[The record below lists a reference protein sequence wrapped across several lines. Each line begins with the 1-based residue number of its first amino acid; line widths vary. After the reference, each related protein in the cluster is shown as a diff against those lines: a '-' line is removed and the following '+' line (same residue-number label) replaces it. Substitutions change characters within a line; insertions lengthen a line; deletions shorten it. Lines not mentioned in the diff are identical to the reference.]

1 MGNYLLVSLDPDGP
15 ADTPR
20 LHALRHAARAAGLE
34 VRDLSG
40 RTWLASWGPAP
51 VCTLTVGP
59 WILMGE
65 AFHRRQAPV
74 WRVSSHDPLSY
85 EKKLIARF
93 WGAYIGLRLD
103 KDGSLAT
110 LLRDPSGA
118 LDCVYWRDGPLTVAA
133 SDIPDGLASLI
144 PKNWTLD
151 AARLEAVLREPYST
165 AGSLLL
171 KGPTALNAGTTVALR
186 EDDVQVLWRPDQIAR
201 NATRLDDTEA
211 AAALRMAVDEAVT
224 ALASQG
230 QAIAVEISGGLDSG
244 IVAATVAR
252 HHPGRTR
259 LWLNAWGP
267 DASADERPWVDL
279 LANHLAIPATCV
291 PRATGRVTRDLL
303 ETMPQGF
310 RPGLAALDG
319 LHDADW
325 ARRFRACGIDRVLTG
340 KGGDGLFIQPADIGV
355 FVDLWHE
362 RGWRAVL
369 SPALAELARWNER
382 SVWTL
387 IVQAGRPDWKPE
399 TTDPPNLLLVPQ
411 SHRPLPRHPWLEGI
425 GDLGPIKRRQISAL
439 VQGLG
444 LHGSTLQTEAAAVIH
459 PLLSQPVVE
468 TCLALPV
475 SQLTLGRRDRGLA
488 REAFRDRLPS
498 ALLER
503 RSKGEMTAFYGHMIA
518 DGLDVL
524 RPWLLEGRL
533 ADMGLIDRPATEA
546 LLTRES
552 LAWRGGYVDVM
563 VTAAIEGWVRAWA
576 RRLSGA

>member
-1 MGNYLLVSLDPDGP
+1 MGNYLLVSLDPDAP

-20 LHALRHAARAAGLE
+20 LHALRHAALSAGLK
-34 VRDLSG
+34 VRDLSDQA
-40 RTWLASWGPAP
+40 WLASWGPAP
-51 VCTLTVGP
+51 VATLTVGP
-59 WILMGE
+59 WILVGE
-65 AFHRRQAPV
+65 TFHRHQSPV
-74 WRVSSHDPLSY
+74 WRVAVHDPLSY

-93 WGAYIGLRLD
+93 WGRYIGLRLD
-103 KDGSLAT
+103 KDGSLAA

-118 LDCVYWRDGPLTVAA
+118 LDCVHWRDGPLTFAA
-133 SDIPDGLASLI
+133 SDIPDRLLNLI
-144 PKNWTLD
+144 SKDWTLD
-151 AARLEAVLREPYST
+151 AARIEAALRDPYAT

-171 KGPTALNAGTTVALR
+171 SGPSALDPGTLVALP
-186 EDDVQVLWRPDQIAR
+186 EGEVQVLWRPDEIAR
-201 NATRLDDTEA
+201 NATPLDDADA
-211 AAALRMAVDEAVT
+211 AQALRMAVDEAVM
-224 ALASQG
+224 ALAGEG
-230 QAIAVEISGGLDSG
+230 QALAVEISGGLDSG

-279 LANHLAIPATCV
+279 LADHLAIPATCV
-291 PRATGRVTRDLL
+291 PRATGRVTQDLL
-303 ETMPQGF
+303 DTMPQGF

-325 ARRFRACGIDRVLTG
+325 ARRFRSSGIDRVLTG
-340 KGGDGLFIQPADIGV
+340 KGGDGLFIQPADVGV

-387 IVQAGRPDWKPE
+387 IAQARRRDWTPE
-399 TTDPPNLLLVPQ
+399 TTDPPNLLLAPPIHQ
-411 SHRPLPRHPWLEGI
+411 RLPRHPWLEGI

-439 VQGLG
+439 VQGVG
-444 LHGSTLQTEAAAVIH
+444 LHGSTLQTKAAAVIH

-488 REAFRDRLPS
+488 REAFRDRLPP

-576 RRLSGA
+576 RRLSEA